1 MRYNSLLF
9 NREFLEKNLYFFNN
23 IEFMF
28 LVTNIVMD
36 CIRFA
41 YNNLPEKVI
50 VFFR

>member
-9 NREFLEKNLYFFNN
+9 NRDFWKKPLFFNN
-23 IEFMF
+23 VEFMF
-28 LVTNIVMD
+28 LVTKVMD